1 MLEVNEKEQ
10 IRRAVLVEGKSQRQV
25 ARETGHS
32 RHTIKK
38 MLADGEVPKYQMEK
52 KRASPVLGPY
62 KAILAAWVAEDEK
75 KPKKKRR
82 TARRMYQILRGEA
95 YGYQG
100 AESSLRVYVGQLRK
114 QARQKV
120 YVPLSYEPGEVGQVD
135 FGEAEVI
142 IAGEKVQAQL
152 FLIWLG
158 YSGGTFVKAYP
169 GQSQEIF
176 FDGQVSAFEF
186 FGGVPKQLWFDNLKA
201 AVLKVLKG
209 SKREEQQRFVAL
221 RSHYLFEAQF
231 CNVRAGWE
239 KGGVESRVGY
249 ARRNWLIPVME
260 FPSWDALN
268 AYLRVQCQ
276 KEFGRHLRGRTETIG
291 ERLGQERA
299 QFLPL
304 PVRTFLC
311 CATVPV
317 QPNRLALVSFATNRY
332 SVPVETAHKKLIL
345 RAYPHR
351 IEITDQQEIVAVHPR
366 CWDREQD
373 ILDPQHYLG
382 LLCRRPRAFERAR
395 PLRQWRE
402 TWPQVFETYWAVL
415 KERFPDNQGTGIFI
429 RILQLCADYAEETLA
444 EALEMALVCHCYN
457 YDGVREL
464 VRRVAEPKRPDPV
477 DLSSHPTLASVS
489 VPPPDLERF
498 NQLLSV
504 GGGS

>member
-1 MLEVNEKEQ
+1 MNEKEK

-25 ARETGHS
+25 AKETGHS

-38 MLADGEVPKYQMEK
+38 MLDDGDVPKYQMQKE
-52 KRASPVLGPY
+52 RESPVLGPY
-62 KAILAAWVAEDEK
+62 KAILAEWVTEDEK

-82 TARRMYQILRGEA
+82 TAKRMYEILKGEA

-114 QARQKV
+114 KARKKV

-142 IAGEKVQAQL
+142 IAGKMVKAQL

-158 YSGGTFVKAYP
+158 YSGATFIKAYP

-176 FDGQVSAFEF
+176 LDGQASGFEF
-186 FGGVPKQLWFDNLKA
+186 FGGVPQQLWFDNLKV
-201 AVLKVLKG
+201 AVAKVLKG
-209 SKREEQQRFVAL
+209 SKREEQERFVAF

-268 AYLRVQCQ
+268 EYLRAQCQ
-276 KEFGRHLRGRTETIG
+276 KEYGRRLRGREETIG
-291 ERLGQERA
+291 ERFAQEQV

-304 PVRTFLC
+304 PERAFSC

-317 QPNRLALVSFATNRY
+317 QPNRLSLVSFATNRY
-332 SVPVETAHKKLIL
+332 SVPVEAAHKKLTL

-351 IEITDQQEIVAVHPR
+351 IEITDQREVVASHIR

-382 LLCRRPRAFERAR
+382 LLSRRPRAFERAR

-402 TWPQVFETYWAVL
+402 TWPPVFETYWVVL
-415 KERFPDNQGTGIFI
+415 KERFPDNQGTGVFI
-429 RILQLCADYAEETLA
+429 RILQLCADYAEDTLA

-464 VRRVAEPKRPDPV
+464 VRRVAEPQRPAPA

-489 VPPPDLERF
+489 VPPPDLRHF
-498 NQLLSV
+498 NQLLSL

>member
-1 MLEVNEKEQ
+1 MLDVNEKEQ

-38 MLADGEVPKYQMEK
+38 MLKDGEVPKYRMQK
-52 KRASPVLGPY
+52 KRECPVLGPY
-62 KAILAAWVAEDEK
+62 KAILAEWVAEDEK

-82 TARRMYQILRGEA
+82 TAKRMYEILRGEE

-114 QARQKV
+114 KTRKKV
-120 YVPLSYEPGEVGQVD
+120 YVPLSYEAGEVGQVD

-158 YSGGTFVKAYP
+158 YSGSTFVKAYP

-176 FDGQVSAFEF
+176 FDGQASGFEF
-186 FGGVPKQLWFDNLKA
+186 FGGVPRQLWFDNLKA

-209 SKREEQQRFVAL
+209 SKREEQERFVAF

-260 FPSWDALN
+260 FDSWDALN
-268 AYLRVQCQ
+268 EYLRAQCE
-276 KEFGRHLRGRTETIG
+276 KEYGRHLRGREETIG
-291 ERLGQERA
+291 ERLAQEQA

-304 PVRTFLC
+304 PERAFSC

-317 QPNRLALVSFATNRY
+317 QPNRLSLVSFATNRY
-332 SVPVETAHKKLIL
+332 SVPVEAAHKNLIL

-351 IEITDQQEIVAVHPR
+351 IEIADQHKIVASHTR

-382 LLCRRPRAFERAR
+382 LLSKRPRAFERAR

-415 KERFPDNQGTGIFI
+415 KERFPDNQGTGVFI
-429 RILQLCADYAEETLA
+429 RILQLCADYAEDTLA

-464 VRRVAEPKRPDPV
+464 VRRVAEPERPAPA

-489 VPPPDLERF
+489 VPPPDLGHF
-498 NQLLSV
+498 NQLLSL

>member
-1 MLEVNEKEQ
+1 MNEKEK

-25 ARETGHS
+25 AKETGHS

-38 MLADGEVPKYQMEK
+38 MLDDGDVPKYQMQKE
-52 KRASPVLGPY
+52 RESPVLGPY
-62 KAILAAWVAEDEK
+62 KAILAEWVTEDEK

-82 TARRMYQILRGEA
+82 TAKRMYEILKGEA

-114 QARQKV
+114 KARKKV

-142 IAGEKVQAQL
+142 IAGKMVKAQL

-158 YSGGTFVKAYP
+158 YSGATFIKAYP

-176 FDGQVSAFEF
+176 LDGQASGFEF
-186 FGGVPKQLWFDNLKA
+186 FGGVPQQLWFDNLKA
-201 AVLKVLKG
+201 AVAKVLKG
-209 SKREEQQRFVAL
+209 SQREEQERFVAF

-260 FPSWDALN
+260 FPSWEALN
-268 AYLRVQCQ
+268 AYLRAQCQ
-276 KEFGRHLRGRTETIG
+276 KEYGRRLRGREETIG
-291 ERLGQERA
+291 ERFAQEQV

-304 PVRTFLC
+304 PERAFTC

-317 QPNRLALVSFATNRY
+317 QPNRLSLVSFATNRY
-332 SVPVETAHKKLIL
+332 SVPVEAAHKKLTL

-351 IEITDQQEIVAVHPR
+351 IEITDQREIVASHPR
-366 CWDREQD
+366 CWEREQD

-382 LLCRRPRAFERAR
+382 LLSRRPRAFERAR

-415 KERFPDNQGTGIFI
+415 KERFPDNQGTSVFI
-429 RILQLCADYAEETLA
+429 RILQLCADYAEDTLA

-464 VRRVAEPKRPDPV
+464 VRRVAEPARPAPA

-489 VPPPDLERF
+489 VPPPDLGHF
-498 NQLLSV
+498 NQLLPL

>member
-1 MLEVNEKEQ
+1 MLDVNEKER
-10 IRRAVLVEGKSQRQV
+10 IRRAVLVEGQSQRQV
-25 ARETGHS
+25 AKESGYS
-32 RHTIKK
+32 RNTIKK
-38 MLADGEVPKYQMEK
+38 MLADGEIPKYRMQK

-62 KAILAAWVAEDEK
+62 KAILAEWVAEDEK

-82 TARRMYQILRGEA
+82 TARRMYQILRGEE

-114 QARQKV
+114 KARKKV

-176 FDGQVSAFEF
+176 LDGQASGFEF
-186 FGGVPKQLWFDNLKA
+186 FGGVPRQLWFDNLKA

-209 SKREEQQRFVAL
+209 SQREEQQRFVAF

-231 CNVRAGWE
+231 CNVGAGWE

-260 FPSWDALN
+260 FPSWEALN
-268 AYLRVQCQ
+268 EYLLAQCE
-276 KEFGRHLRGRTETIG
+276 KEFGRRLRGREETIA
-291 ERLGQERA
+291 ERLSQEQA

-304 PVRTFLC
+304 PERAFSC

-317 QPNRLALVSFATNRY
+317 QPNRLSLVRFATNRY
-332 SVPVETAHKKLIL
+332 SVPVEVAHKNLIL

-351 IEITDQQEIVAVHPR
+351 IEIADQHKMVASHTR

-382 LLCRRPRAFERAR
+382 LLSRRPRAFERAR

-415 KERFPDNQGTGIFI
+415 KERLPDKQGTGVFI

-464 VRRVAEPKRPDPV
+464 VRRVAEPERPDPA
-477 DLSSHPTLASVS
+477 DLSTHPTLASVS

-498 NQLLSV
+498 NQLLSA

>member
-1 MLEVNEKEQ
+1 MNEKEE
-10 IRRAVLVEGKSQRQV
+10 IRRAVLVAGKSQRQV
-25 ARETGHS
+25 AKETGHS
-32 RHTIKK
+32 RHTIRK
-38 MLADGEVPKYQMEK
+38 MLTDGEVPKYRIQK

-62 KAILAAWVAEDEK
+62 KAILAKWVAEDEK

-82 TARRMYQILRGEA
+82 TARRMYTILRGEE
-95 YGYQG
+95 YGYKG
-100 AESSLRVYVGQLRK
+100 AESSVRVYVGQLRK
-114 QARQKV
+114 KARNKV

-135 FGEAEVI
+135 FGEAEVL
-142 IAGEKVQAQL
+142 IAGKKVQAQL

-158 YSGGTFVKAYP
+158 YSGGTYVKAYP

-176 FDGQVSAFEF
+176 FDGQASAFEF

-209 SKREEQQRFVAL
+209 SRRQEQQSFVAF
-221 RSHYLFEAQF
+221 RSHYLFEAQC

-239 KGGVESRVGY
+239 KGGVASRVGY
-249 ARRNWLIPVME
+249 ARRNWLIPVMA

-268 AYLRVQCQ
+268 EYLLVQCE
-276 KEFGRHLRGRTETIG
+276 KEFRRYLRGRKETIG
-291 ERLGQERA
+291 ERLSQEKTG
-299 QFLPL
+299 FLPL
-304 PVRTFLC
+304 PERAYSC

-317 QPNRLALVSFATNRY
+317 QPNRLSLVSFATNRY
-332 SVPVETAHKKLIL
+332 SVPVDVAHKNLIL
-345 RAYPHR
+345 RAFPHR
-351 IEITDQQEIVAVHPR
+351 IEIADQSEIVATHTR

-382 LLCRRPRAFERAR
+382 LLTRRPRAFERAK

-429 RILQLCADYAEETLA
+429 RILQLCADYAEDTLA
-444 EALEMALVCHCYN
+444 EAMEVALVCHCYN

-464 VRRVAEPKRPDPV
+464 VRRVAEPERPAPA
-477 DLSSHPTLASVS
+477 DLSSHPTLANVS
-489 VPPPDLERF
+489 VPLPDLKRF
-498 NQLLSV
+498 NQLLSA